1 MEHKVVEAFAWQL
14 EDGDVLTFREDD
26 DGRVTPIRNG
36 LEYVVPLTMT
46 VSDRYVMIHSL
57 AEILKDR

>member
-1 MEHKVVEAFAWQL
+1 
-14 EDGDVLTFREDD
+14 VLTFREDD